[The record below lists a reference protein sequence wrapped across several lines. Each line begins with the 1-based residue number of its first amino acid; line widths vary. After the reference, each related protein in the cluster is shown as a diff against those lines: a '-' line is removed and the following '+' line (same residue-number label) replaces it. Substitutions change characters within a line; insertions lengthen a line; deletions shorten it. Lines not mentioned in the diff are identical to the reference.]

1 MKVILLQSF
10 KVLLVL
16 ILPFVTL
23 IRGAVFL
30 HEQYELWPW
39 PALAGGIIFS
49 AALIFFYLLY
59 IQRWIGQRYGGKPS
73 FKKGH
78 WLALF
83 LVLVYCLPAVF
94 YLSNNNAKHPEVRD
108 EFTSLHPIL
117 RLGISTL
124 VFLDGDLILTDG
136 SRQPEDYRKM
146 GLKTKAHSLHYK
158 QSSGYAHAVD
168 IRTKGRSEFRNFLIK
183 TYFQGM
189 GFNTLRHVGTDDHL
203 HVSLM
208 SHDRKGGI

>member
-1 MKVILLQSF
+1 MKVFLLQSF

-208 SHDRKGGI
+208 SHDLKGVI

>member
-1 MKVILLQSF
+1 MKAFLLQSL

-16 ILPFVTL
+16 VLPFIAL

-39 PALAGGIIFS
+39 PALAGGILFS

-59 IQRWIGQRYGGKPS
+59 IQHWIGERYGGKPS

-78 WLALF
+78 WFALF

-94 YLSNNNAKHPEVRD
+94 YLSNNNAKHPAVRD

-136 SRQPEDYRKM
+136 SRLPEDYRKM

-168 IRTKGRSEFRNFLIK
+168 IRTKGRSEVRNFLIK
-183 TYFQGM
+183 TYFKGM

>member
-1 MKVILLQSF
+1 MKVFLLQSF

-30 HEQYELWPW
+30 HEQSELWPW

-83 LVLVYCLPAVF
+83 LVLVYCLPAVI

>member
-1 MKVILLQSF
+1 MKVFLLQF
-10 KVLLVL
+10 IKVLLVL
-16 ILPFVTL
+16 ILPFVAL
-23 IRGAVFL
+23 IRGAVYL

-39 PALAGGIIFS
+39 PALAGGILFS
-49 AALIFFYLLY
+49 AFLIFVYLLY
-59 IQRWIGQRYGGKPS
+59 IQRWFSQRTGGQPTFRKW
-73 FKKGH
+73 H
-78 WLALF
+78 WFALF
-83 LVLVYCLPAVF
+83 LVLVYCLPALF
-94 YLSNNNAKHPEVRD
+94 YLSNKNAKHSEVKA

-124 VFLDGDLILTDG
+124 VFVDRDLILTDG
-136 SRQPEDYRKM
+136 SRLPEDYRKM
-146 GLKTKAHSLHYK
+146 GLRTKSHSLHYK

-183 TYFQGM
+183 TYFRGM